1 MFWKLIMVA
10 MMGWAIALYFSQT
23 FGGFIHVVP
32 AVALV
37 CVVVRRLGKEP
48 DTEFGRWRSR
58 SVRPDRR

>member
-10 MMGWAIALYFSQT
+10 MMFWAVALYFSLT
-23 FGGFIHVVP
+23 LGGMIHLVP
-32 AVALV
+32 AVAFV

-58 SVRPDRR
+58 AVRPDRP